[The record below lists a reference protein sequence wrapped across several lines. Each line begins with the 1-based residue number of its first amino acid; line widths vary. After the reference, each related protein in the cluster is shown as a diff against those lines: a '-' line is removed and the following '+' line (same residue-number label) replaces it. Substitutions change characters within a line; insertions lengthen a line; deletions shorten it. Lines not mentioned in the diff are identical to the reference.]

1 MDPALWEQIS
11 LVEDRHWWFTGRRE
25 IIAHLVSTLLPDGA
39 SVLDI
44 GCGTGFML
52 EALAGK
58 YDVWGLEP
66 DASVRR
72 RSRSAI
78 RDHVL
83 PGDTRDLS
91 MLKGR
96 QYDIVMLLDV
106 VEHIEHDVEALRA
119 AASAIAHGGRLLI
132 TVPAN
137 PDLWS
142 AHDERNGHF
151 RRYTS
156 DSLSAVLAEAGFA
169 PVLLTYFNSRLYP
182 LVRMHRSLSS
192 AHIDREL
199 ELPSAVINR
208 LCRWIFAGE
217 RHRLR
222 RGYRRGLS
230 LLAVATIP

>member
-1 MDPALWEQIS
+1 
-11 LVEDRHWWFTGRRE
+11 
-25 IIAHLVSTLLPDGA
+25 
-39 SVLDI
+39 
-44 GCGTGFML
+44 ML

-66 DASVRR
+66 DDSVRR

-83 PGDTRDLS
+83 PGDTRDLA

-106 VEHIEHDVEALRA
+106 IEHIENDVEALRA
-119 AASAIAHGGRLLI
+119 AASAIAPGGRLLI

-137 PDLWS
+137 PHLWS

-156 DSLSAVLAEAGFA
+156 ESLSAALAEAGFTPA
-169 PVLLTYFNSRLYP
+169 LLTYFNSRLYP
-182 LVRMHRSLSS
+182 LVRLHRSLSN
-192 AHIDREL
+192 ARTDREL
-199 ELPSAVINR
+199 ELPSAAMNQLLRRV
-208 LCRWIFAGE
+208 FAGE
-217 RHRLR
+217 RHWLR

-230 LLAVATIP
+230 LLAVASIP